1 MSWQPTTPAVVSNIR
16 AVVAAFLGQL
26 LALLAALVI
35 GVSFPQVSHASQKVA
50 DVQARVEWAQLPS
63 VVSWNSP
70 PTRSTVSA
78 HVAALEC
85 MAKSNDPECTAEC
98 VSMS

>member
-1 MSWQPTTPAVVSNIR
+1 MTPAGKIR
-16 AVVAAFLGQL
+16 AAVAAFLGQL
-26 LALLAALVI
+26 LALLAALMI
-35 GVSFPQVSHASQKVA
+35 GVSFPQVSHASLKVS

-70 PTRSTVSA
+70 PTRSTIST
-78 HVAALEC
+78 HVAVLEG
-85 MAKSNDPECTAEC
+85 MSQSNEPECTAEC